1 VFIALDAMGGD
12 YAPLCNI
19 KGAIEFA
26 KEYKIGVY
34 LVGKKEVSEEEIKKK

>member
-1 VFIALDAMGGD
+1 MYIALDAMGGD

-34 LVGKKEVSEEEIKKK
+34 LVGNEEILKQEIKKT